1 MKFKGHQTF
10 YIRRGWLGK
19 GLKQINNNPIFF
31 TSKNVDQTT
40 ELGVGSNMVNA
51 IRYYLPCVGLTNEI
65 KLKGQEKT
73 FFAEQVL
80 VHDKYM
86 QQYGTLLWLHY
97 NLATD
102 KEHAT
107 SWYYFFNEYKSME
120 IDKESFNAGIK
131 DYINQND
138 PKQMPADK
146 SLEDDFVCIINTYLK
161 RNNDKDSFEDNLEC
175 PLAELN
181 LLTQKQT
188 TTGKIIRKTP
198 CDVEKFPL
206 YIALAVLLKCKSEDQ
221 TEIKIDYIEN
231 SPSCLGKVYNLGIVD
246 VSRILERLQ
255 NEKLIK
261 IVRTAGI
268 ENIQL
273 SETVKDYSVNDCLAK
288 YYEEE
293 I

>member
-19 GLKQINNNPIFF
+19 GLKQIDKYPLFF
-31 TSKNVDQTT
+31 TAKNIDQTT
-40 ELGVGSNMVNA
+40 ELGVGSNMVNS

-73 FFAEQVL
+73 FFAELVL
-80 VHDKYM
+80 KHDKYM

-97 NLATD
+97 NLATNKD
-102 KEHAT
+102 AAT

-120 IDKESFNAGIK
+120 IDRESFISGLK

-146 SLEDDFVCIINTYLK
+146 SIEDDFVCIINTYLQ
-161 RNNDKDSFEDNLEC
+161 RNNEKDTFEDNLEC
-175 PLAELN
+175 PLAELE

-188 TTGKIIRKTP
+188 TTGKIIRKTS

-206 YIALAVLLKCKSEDQ
+206 YIALAVIINCRKENQS
-221 TEIKIDYIEN
+221 EIKIDFIEN
-231 SPSCLGKVYNLGIVD
+231 AVCNLGKVFNLGIVD

-261 IVRTAGI
+261 VIRTAGI

-273 SETVKDYSVNDCLAK
+273 SDNIKNYSVNDCLAK